1 LDLQQSLI
9 PASLIEHLANIMP
22 RDASGEGYDYDS
34 FLDVLVNG
42 ASGNGTKSA
51 SVVSQSAISTS
62 SAPTE
67 SIDRA
72 ANGGM
77 ARGGSRHYL

>member
-9 PASLIEHLANIMP
+9 PASLIEHLANVMP

-42 ASGNGTKSA
+42 ASGNGTKSLA
-51 SVVSQSAISTS
+51 AALPSTTTMATAPSDSA
-62 SAPTE
+62 
-67 SIDRA
+67 DRS

-77 ARGGSRHYL
+77 ARGSRHYL